1 MSPDHRPAVPLRELA
16 LANFGLLLM
25 IFVWG
30 AFFPLVERL
39 LLSWDFFSATVSRQL
54 LGSLILA
61 VAVFAQRG
69 RIPLP
74 QRIPWG
80 RVLLMGAIGVSLG
93 SLMTSLAV
101 KFAGGLSSAIMS
113 ATNPVGSA
121 LAAAVFYREPLGRG
135 MIFATILSV
144 AGGLITALGS
154 ASAGGAHFQGGEIF
168 IVTANLCWTWMSMAA
183 QRWLRGYSQL
193 QITALTVGAGA
204 FWLLLLLPVI
214 TLSGMHHLR
223 IDLDPVNIGV
233 LLFAGI
239 FPIAVGNFCWNYGVS
254 RTGIV
259 VASMYNNLL
268 PAAAVVVTVFIGGS
282 FSLAQLGG
290 AGVILVG
297 VLGVQILAL
306 RRRS

>member
-1 MSPDHRPAVPLRELA
+1 MSADHRPAAPLRELV
-16 LANFGLLLM
+16 LANSGLLLM

-30 AFFPLVERL
+30 AFFPLLERL
-39 LLSWDFFSATVSRQL
+39 LLSWDFYSATVGRQL
-54 LGSLILA
+54 LGGLILA
-61 VAVFAQRG
+61 FAVFAQR
-69 RIPLP
+69 RRTPLP
-74 QRIPWG
+74 QRIRWG

-101 KFAGGLSSAIMS
+101 QFSGGLSSAIMS

-135 MIFATILSV
+135 IIFATILSV
-144 AGGLITALGS
+144 IGGLISALGG
-154 ASAGGAHFQGGEIF
+154 ASAGGAHFHGGEIL

-193 QITALTVGAGA
+193 QITAFTVGAGA

-214 TLSGMHHLR
+214 TLSGVHRLR
-223 IDLDPVNIGV
+223 IDFDPVNIGV
-233 LLFAGI
+233 LIFAGVL
-239 FPIAVGNFCWNYGVS
+239 PIALGNFCWNYGVS

-268 PAAAVVVTVFIGGS
+268 PAAAVAVTVFIGGS
-282 FSLAQLGG
+282 FSWSQLVG